1 MNTSRPPLDPG
12 PVLLS
17 AEVIARRIGELGE
30 EITRDYAGRAPLL
43 VGVLKGAFMF
53 MADLTRAIDLP
64 VELDF
69 MAVSSYGEST
79 KSSGVVR
86 IVKDLDLD
94 LSDRDVILVEDIVD
108 TGLTLSYLLGLLET
122 RAPASLATVT
132 LLDKTTRRIVDV
144 DLDYRGFEVGDE
156 FLLGYGLD
164 WEGRYRNLSSLW
176 AVLDLGEFQADPGA
190 AMSEVFEGPTDRLN
204 A

>member
-1 MNTSRPPLDPG
+1 MSILTEVVTAEAIATRTAEVGAAIASDYEGRD
-12 PVLLS
+12 PVLL
-17 AEVIARRIGELGE
+17 
-30 EITRDYAGRAPLL
+30 
-43 VGVLKGAFMF
+43 GVLTGAVPFL
-53 MADLTRAIDLP
+53 ADLSRHLAPDVEIDFLSLTRFGAEGRVGIKMDTATP
-64 VELDF
+64 I
-69 MAVSSYGEST
+69 
-79 KSSGVVR
+79 SG
-86 IVKDLDLD
+86 
-94 LSDRDVILVEDIVD
+94 RDVILVEDIVD